1 MCRSMRG
8 IGRVIIALLLLADTA
23 SATQY
28 AFEVRF
34 TDKNSTP
41 YSLSSPLAYLSSRAM
56 ARRSAQGIA
65 VDSTDLPVN
74 ATYINNV
81 LTTTGGKF
89 HEASRWMNMVVILLT
104 DTSLLHNLDVVPY
117 VKNIKLVGV
126 YATALHKSPTPLSI
140 TPTAAHKTTAWDAT
154 YYGAT
159 WPQTALVHGDFLHNN
174 GFIGTGKM
182 IAVLDA
188 GFIGVN
194 TIAGFDNMRTS
205 GRLVDTYNFTF
216 ANDNV
221 YAEDVHGE
229 EVLSTIAGNVPNSF
243 VGSAPG
249 AMYALYITE
258 LNGSDQPLELDNL
271 LCAAERADSVGADIV
286 TISLGYDLFDAPFT
300 GQDFSTEFDGKTTLA
315 AKAANIATSKGMLF
329 VATAGN
335 DGIPVSGW
343 GTHILTP
350 GDADSALTI
359 GATDVSGNAATLSG
373 YGPNAAG
380 QVKPDVC
387 TAGRPANY
395 IDASGGYSSGDGT
408 SFSTP
413 QIAGWAACLWQAH
426 PSATPYQLR
435 QAIIRCA
442 SSYSSPGVQ
451 LGYGVPNFQCTQQ
464 ILDVVTTPP
473 PFTPSNWIIVVP
485 NPFINELNIAA
496 SPDTDEEVDFEL
508 IDMAGRTV
516 SSFSRF
522 LYKGYN
528 KPFTTYIP
536 EVPAGIYIL
545 KAISATQQQVTKL
558 EKL

>member
-8 IGRVIIALLLLADTA
+8 IGLILIALLLLADSA
-23 SATQY
+23 NATQY

-34 TDKNSTP
+34 TDKQATP

-56 ARRSAQGIA
+56 ARRTIQGIA
-65 VDSTDLPVN
+65 VDSTDIPVN

-104 DTSLLHNLDVVPY
+104 DTSLLHNLDAVSY
-117 VKNIKLVGV
+117 VKSIKLVGIYTV
-126 YATALHKSPTPLSI
+126 ALHKSSNPQT
-140 TPTAAHKTTAWDAT
+140 TTTKEAHKSTAWDAS

-159 WPQTALVHGDFLHNN
+159 WQQTAIVHGDFLHNN
-174 GFIGTGKM
+174 GLTGAGKM

-188 GFIGVN
+188 GFQGVN
-194 TIAGFDNMRTS
+194 TIAGFSNMRTG
-205 GRLVDTYNFTF
+205 GRLVDTHNFTF

-221 YAEDVHGE
+221 YADDVHGE
-229 EVLSTIAGNVPNSF
+229 EVLSTMAGDVPNGY

-249 AMYALYITE
+249 AMYALYTTE
-258 LNGSDQPLELDNL
+258 HNTGDQPLELDNL
-271 LCAAERADSVGADIV
+271 LCATERADSVGADIV
-286 TISLGYDLFDAPFT
+286 TISLGYEQFDAPFA
-300 GQDFSTEFDGKTTLA
+300 GQDFATEFDGKTTLA

-335 DGIPVSGW
+335 EGITAW
-343 GTHILTP
+343 HNILTP
-350 GDADSALTI
+350 GDADSALTV
-359 GATDVSGNAATLSG
+359 GATDVSGSPAPLSG

-387 TAGRPANY
+387 TIGAPAN
-395 IDASGGYSSGDGT
+395 IINSSGAYSSVSGT

-426 PSATPYQLR
+426 PFATPYQLR

-451 LGYGVPNFQCTQQ
+451 LGYGVPDFQCTQG
-464 ILDVVTTPP
+464 ILDVAVTPP
-473 PFTPSNWIIVVP
+473 PFTSANWIIVAP
-485 NPFINELNIAA
+485 NPFMNELNIAA
-496 SPDTDEEVDFEL
+496 SPAANEQVDFVL
-508 IDMAGRTV
+508 LDMAGRTV

-528 KPFTTYIP
+528 KPFTASIP
-536 EVPAGIYIL
+536 ELPSGMYIL
-545 KAISATQQQVTKL
+545 KAVSATQQHITKL